1 MILRMK
7 SLITGNTSEMELP
20 VTPTEIENWRTG
32 KLPIQVALPALDADQ
47 REFVMTGITREEW
60 DNAFEKQ
67 HYRNLLN

>member
-60 DNAFEKQ
+60 DNAFEK
-67 HYRNLLN
+67 

>member
-67 HYRNLLN
+67 YYRNLLN

>member
-7 SLITGNTSEMELP
+7 SLITGNTCEMELP

-60 DNAFEKQ
+60 DNAFEK
-67 HYRNLLN
+67 

>member
-1 MILRMK
+1 MK

-60 DNAFEKQ
+60 DNAFEK
-67 HYRNLLN
+67 